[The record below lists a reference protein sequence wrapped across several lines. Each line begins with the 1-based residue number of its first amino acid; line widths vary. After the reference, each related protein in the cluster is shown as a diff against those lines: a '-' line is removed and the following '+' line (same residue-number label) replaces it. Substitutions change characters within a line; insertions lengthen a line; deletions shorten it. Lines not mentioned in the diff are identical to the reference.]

1 MEINLIRNLEK
12 ISEKFPNRILK
23 IKGYKSEKLKEELVE
38 IIIYKGFS
46 SSTTHQ
52 IDIDAERNI
61 LNFKFCIISF
71 ELYKAPISET
81 NNKSIKETNHYR
93 EISEESFWL

>member
-1 MEINLIRNLEK
+1 MEINLIRDLET
-12 ISEKFPNRILK
+12 ISQKFPNRILK
-23 IKGYKSEKLKEELVE
+23 IKGYKSEKPKEELVE

-52 IDIDAERNI
+52 IDIDEEKNI
-61 LNFKFCIISF
+61 LNFKFCLISF
-71 ELYKAPISET
+71 ELYEAPLSES